1 MATNMEPILRVEKLV
16 KKYQRKNSAGSSE
29 ELVAL
34 GGVSF
39 AVAQGTTLAV
49 VGESGSGKSTL
60 GFCIS
65 CLENPTTGS
74 IWFEG
79 RDIAVLTENER
90 RHIRPQIQLIF
101 QDPSNSLNPRW
112 RVQEILLEPLI
123 LQGKL
128 TREEMKPRAVALLAQ
143 VGLSSDMLQRSPA
156 KLSGGQRQRLAI
168 ARALA
173 LEPKLLILDEA
184 LSALDCSIQAQIA
197 NLLMELQRK
206 LGMTYLFITHDL
218 AMAAHLADE
227 IAVMYRGRI
236 MEQGPTRKVLR
247 CPTEEI
253 TKNLLAAMPSLDRA
267 ARPPLD

>member
-1 MATNMEPILRVEKLV
+1 MEPLLRVENLV
-16 KKYQRKNSAGSSE
+16 KKYKRKNSAGSNE
-29 ELVAL
+29 ELLAL

-39 AVAQGTTLAV
+39 AVTQGATLAL

-74 IWFEG
+74 IWFGG
-79 RDIAVLTENER
+79 RDITVLTANER

-112 RVQEILLEPLI
+112 RVEEILLEPLI

-128 TREEMKPRAVALLAQ
+128 TREEMKRRTVALLAQ
-143 VGLSSDMLQRSPA
+143 VGLSSDILQRSPA
-156 KLSGGQRQRLAI
+156 QLSGGQRQRLAI

-197 NLLMELQRK
+197 NLLMELQRS
-206 LGMTYLFITHDL
+206 LDMTYLFITHDL

-227 IAVMYRGRI
+227 IAVMHRGRI
-236 MEQGPTRKVLR
+236 MEQGPTQKVLR
-247 CPTEEI
+247 SPAQEI

-267 ARPPLD
+267 PRLPLDS